1 VAHKHRAREL
11 LDRALQTR
19 RDRKDTEA
27 NHQRRQRQRAVL
39 EQLCN
44 KCFSKEMQDDPG
56 PGERFWKRHAFS
68 ARSRHR
74 VEDGAD
80 AARGVRYSGKHEV
93 RTTRLHRE
101 VIDRAPAHTDDSIRA
116 VLRGGSELDT
126 SSTQASK
133 PFIEIEGS
141 EGVAVNFDWS
151 EPYVMAYNSASAG
164 IQRQDK
170 WCMHGELSRSMPIAK
185 VRTRP
190 GHDETELKMMNSAAV
205 MESLAGGGVGVA
217 TKILSLGER
226 GARWD
231 HINQFAAMAQATAFE
246 MPKEMA
252 LELVQCLADAAV
264 EAEAEQAEAQAVESL
279 RTCAMSLLAS
289 AAARARDAD
298 SLDFPLCGLEMI
310 AKTGLGWSAF
320 SNMFLVAVFVQ
331 LQRCH
336 QETQLQMSLE
346 AAGRVSNVFVWAA
359 DCHGDLVGKLAPAGR
374 RVAGA
379 AHRTLSKVNGQGTED
394 SMLAKLVLLAAA
406 VVAVARAGAE
416 QPWQFVLAPGEAV
429 VLGRAADCDVVL
441 QSRGVS
447 GRHAVLRHRRV
458 NEDTSEMCLEDTSTN
473 GTGLASG
480 SEWQPVRKGDSKALG
495 QYSQILLPFNCKVHD
510 QAVVL
515 TVSNFG
521 PGLPDAYDS
530 RHKTGRW
537 RYRGK
542 LGEGAL
548 GVVHQAIDITGKL
561 KGDVAI
567 KVCKVTKG
575 AKPTAKLRSAFILH
589 REAQWSLQ
597 RLHNSSY
604 KGFSEKKAALFARY
618 LEDHTGRWS
627 RDMDFDAE
635 RATFEAPE
643 FRWDKFRPPET
654 LPPHPY
660 VAMEF
665 VPGRTLHA
673 ALGWSRDQPVRREA
687 LLSQEEKQIVV
698 RQAAEALVYLV
709 DMGLIHRDFRTTNLM
724 VSERKAGIRIHV
736 IDLGHTILAESNQ
749 SRNKSAVVRCNWKE
763 EEKKRFDWA
772 PPEVKAKENFVNFA
786 YPTHSFDVY
795 SFGVLAVQLQ
805 TSGMQAARLAVS
817 RLMGLEAGD
826 RLSGA
831 LGLSQELLSRML
843 GDASKRPNAEQI
855 VEHLRGKEPEVV
867 KPKVPEQVNGSRHDV
882 HVSAATLVEDKKQD
896 GAANGK
902 LDAKVASDNGIDVHD
917 VHEDHPPKEEG
928 AEKAR
933 RQQGGVVDD
942 ADIEE
947 VVEGEMADDNDSNSS
962 AEGKRETKETLRAQA
977 LQVPHAVPAVS
988 PEQKAETAE
997 PSLKRQADNHAD
1009 EPAKKRREKKSKDS
1023 QTAQSEPDKTSDKI
1037 IGKER
1042 LETQASPQGQSA
1054 EADNRSMGPVGI
1066 AAGRAESAGESKRQ
1080 LDPKMQPSPQRA
1092 DAKRRKQDSSEHDQK
1107 AAELAAKA
1115 QDLRDAKRE
1124 RIQEQILLRQLGAG
1138 ERRPRENPSPDAKNK
1153 PQPTS
1158 GAAVEDGASSRVA
1171 APMQEPRRIAFEVK
1185 NHQEAKKADRT
1196 SSVATEQ
1203 NAANAV
1209 DAVSVQK
1216 QIGGEPEL
1224 LGEPVLEVAQEEP
1237 RVAAPEPVG
1246 KKPDIKSQVSDNHQQ
1261 LQSQMTAMYAWMQQQ
1276 MSVLDNQAPKAEED
1290 YLRTYALALQTQA
1303 QTANLV
1309 QNEALSDPLGWA
1321 GQILSNPFLLQA
1333 APAPTP
1339 CKAFPGAPLPSHLQ
1353 TLPTPATCATS
1364 LPVPAV
1370 PTSLP
1375 VPIAVAPVRQAPS
1388 IPVPP
1393 KAPQVIM
1400 PKPGFA
1406 ATPPASAH
1414 LKKAALLAQI
1424 PCKSG
1429 DSARAA
1435 MLAQIPCKSR
1445 GPFAPSH

>member
-1 VAHKHRAREL
+1 M
-11 LDRALQTR
+11 
-19 RDRKDTEA
+19 
-27 NHQRRQRQRAVL
+27 
-39 EQLCN
+39 N
-44 KCFSKEMQDDPG
+44 K
-56 PGERFWKRHAFS
+56 
-68 ARSRHR
+68 
-74 VEDGAD
+74 
-80 AARGVRYSGKHEV
+80 
-93 RTTRLHRE
+93 
-101 VIDRAPAHTDDSIRA
+101 
-116 VLRGGSELDT
+116 
-126 SSTQASK
+126 
-133 PFIEIEGS
+133 
-141 EGVAVNFDWS
+141 
-151 EPYVMAYNSASAG
+151 
-164 IQRQDK
+164 
-170 WCMHGELSRSMPIAK
+170 
-185 VRTRP
+185 
-190 GHDETELKMMNSAAV
+190 
-205 MESLAGGGVGVA
+205 
-217 TKILSLGER
+217 
-226 GARWD
+226 
-231 HINQFAAMAQATAFE
+231 
-246 MPKEMA
+246 
-252 LELVQCLADAAV
+252 
-264 EAEAEQAEAQAVESL
+264 
-279 RTCAMSLLAS
+279 
-289 AAARARDAD
+289 
-298 SLDFPLCGLEMI
+298 
-310 AKTGLGWSAF
+310 
-320 SNMFLVAVFVQ
+320 
-331 LQRCH
+331 
-336 QETQLQMSLE
+336 
-346 AAGRVSNVFVWAA
+346 
-359 DCHGDLVGKLAPAGR
+359 
-374 RVAGA
+374 
-379 AHRTLSKVNGQGTED
+379 NGQ
-394 SMLAKLVLLAAA
+394 AAA

-447 GRHAVLRHRRV
+447 GRHAVLRHRQV

-635 RATFEAPE
+635 RVTFESPD

-673 ALGWSRDQPVRREA
+673 ALGWSRDQPLRREA
-687 LLSQEEKQIVV
+687 LLSQEEKQIVA

-709 DMGLIHRDFRTTNLM
+709 EMGLIHRDFRTTNLM

-736 IDLGHTILAESNQ
+736 IDLGHTILAESSQ

-786 YPTHSFDVY
+786 YPAHSFDVY

-855 VEHLRGKEPEVV
+855 VEHLRGKEPEAV
-867 KPKVPEQVNGSRHDV
+867 KPKVPEQVNGSRHDI
-882 HVSAATLVEDKKQD
+882 HVSAAALVQDKKQD

-902 LDAKVASDNGIDVHD
+902 LDTKVASDNGID

-942 ADIEE
+942 GEIEE

-962 AEGKRETKETLRAQA
+962 AEGKKEMKDTKETQRAQA
-977 LQVPHAVPAVS
+977 LQVPHAVLPVN
-988 PEQKAETAE
+988 PDQKPDTAERE
-997 PSLKRQADNHAD
+997 PSLKRQAEVDNHAE
-1009 EPAKKRREKKSKDS
+1009 EPAKKRREKKSKES
-1023 QTAQSEPDKTSDKI
+1023 PAVQGEP
-1037 IGKER
+1037 GKASVKES
-1042 LETQASPQGQSA
+1042 LETQASPQGQSTV
-1054 EADNRSMGPVGI
+1054 ADNQSIAAAGPV
-1066 AAGRAESAGESKRQ
+1066 ESAGGSKRQ
-1080 LDPKMQPSPQRA
+1080 RDPKLQPSPQLEQPAEPAEPA
-1092 DAKRRKQDSSEHDQK
+1092 DAKRRRQDQQKQTEQDQK
-1107 AAELAAKA
+1107 AAQLALAAKA
-1115 QDLRDAKRE
+1115 QDLLDAKRE
-1124 RIQEQILLRQLGAG
+1124 RIQERILLRQLGAG
-1138 ERRPRENPSPDAKNK
+1138 ERRAKENPSPDATSK
-1153 PQPTS
+1153 QQQITS
-1158 GAAVEDGASSRVA
+1158 GAVVQDGASSYQKAGRVA
-1171 APMQEPRRIAFEVK
+1171 ADVQEPRRIAFEVK
-1185 NHQEAKKADRT
+1185 SHQEAKKADRT

-1203 NAANAV
+1203 TAN
-1209 DAVSVQK
+1209 VQK
-1216 QIGGEPEL
+1216 QIAQPLQAEL
-1224 LGEPVLEVAQEEP
+1224 LVEPVLKAAQDFS
-1237 RVAAPEPVG
+1237 VAAPAEPVS
-1246 KKPDIKSQVSDNHQQ
+1246 KKADIKSQVSENHQQ

-1276 MSVLDNQAPKAEED
+1276 MTVLDNQAPKAEED

-1303 QTANLV
+1303 QAANLV

-1321 GQILSNPFLLQA
+1321 GQSLGVPAILSNPFLLQQA

-1339 CKAFPGAPLPSHLQ
+1339 CKAAFPGAALPSHLQ
-1353 TLPTPATCATS
+1353 ILSTPTTPLPT
-1364 LPVPAV
+1364 VPTV

-1375 VPIAVAPVRQAPS
+1375 VPIAVVPVRQAPS
-1388 IPVPP
+1388 ASAPVPP
-1393 KAPQVIM
+1393 KAPQVVM

-1406 ATPPASAH
+1406 ATPPASAR
-1414 LKKAALLAQI
+1414 LNKAALLAQI

>member
-1 VAHKHRAREL
+1 M
-11 LDRALQTR
+11 
-19 RDRKDTEA
+19 
-27 NHQRRQRQRAVL
+27 
-39 EQLCN
+39 N
-44 KCFSKEMQDDPG
+44 K
-56 PGERFWKRHAFS
+56 
-68 ARSRHR
+68 
-74 VEDGAD
+74 
-80 AARGVRYSGKHEV
+80 
-93 RTTRLHRE
+93 
-101 VIDRAPAHTDDSIRA
+101 
-116 VLRGGSELDT
+116 
-126 SSTQASK
+126 
-133 PFIEIEGS
+133 
-141 EGVAVNFDWS
+141 
-151 EPYVMAYNSASAG
+151 
-164 IQRQDK
+164 
-170 WCMHGELSRSMPIAK
+170 
-185 VRTRP
+185 
-190 GHDETELKMMNSAAV
+190 
-205 MESLAGGGVGVA
+205 
-217 TKILSLGER
+217 
-226 GARWD
+226 
-231 HINQFAAMAQATAFE
+231 
-246 MPKEMA
+246 
-252 LELVQCLADAAV
+252 
-264 EAEAEQAEAQAVESL
+264 
-279 RTCAMSLLAS
+279 
-289 AAARARDAD
+289 
-298 SLDFPLCGLEMI
+298 
-310 AKTGLGWSAF
+310 
-320 SNMFLVAVFVQ
+320 
-331 LQRCH
+331 
-336 QETQLQMSLE
+336 
-346 AAGRVSNVFVWAA
+346 
-359 DCHGDLVGKLAPAGR
+359 
-374 RVAGA
+374 
-379 AHRTLSKVNGQGTED
+379 NGQ
-394 SMLAKLVLLAAA
+394 AAA

-447 GRHAVLRHRRV
+447 GRHAVLRHRQV
-458 NEDTSEMCLEDTSTN
+458 NDTSEMCLEDTSTN

-635 RATFEAPE
+635 RATFESPD

-673 ALGWSRDQPVRREA
+673 ALGWSRDQPLRREA

-709 DMGLIHRDFRTTNLM
+709 EMGLIHRDFRTTNLM

-736 IDLGHTILAESNQ
+736 IDLGHTILAESSQ

-786 YPTHSFDVY
+786 YPAHSFDVY

-831 LGLSQELLSRML
+831 LGLDEELLSRML

-855 VEHLRGKEPEVV
+855 VEHLRGKEPETV
-867 KPKVPEQVNGSRHDV
+867 KPKVPEQVNGSRHDI
-882 HVSAATLVEDKKQD
+882 HVSAATLVQDKKQD

-902 LDAKVASDNGIDVHD
+902 LDTKVASDNGID

-942 ADIEE
+942 AEIEE

-962 AEGKRETKETLRAQA
+962 AEGRKDTKDTKETKETQRAPEA
-977 LQVPHAVPAVS
+977 LQVPHAVLPVN
-988 PEQKAETAE
+988 PDQKPNTAERE
-997 PSLKRQADNHAD
+997 PSLKRQAEGVPHAE
-1009 EPAKKRREKKSKDS
+1009 EPAKKRREKKSKES
-1023 QTAQSEPDKTSDKI
+1023 PAVQGEADKASV
-1037 IGKER
+1037 KEH
-1042 LETQASPQGQSA
+1042 LETQASRQGQSR
-1054 EADNRSMGPVGI
+1054 EADTQSIAAAGPV
-1066 AAGRAESAGESKRQ
+1066 ESAGGGAKRQ
-1080 LDPKMQPSPQRA
+1080 RDSKPQPEQLAEEPA
-1092 DAKRRKQDSSEHDQK
+1092 DAKRRRQTDQQKQTEQTEQDQK
-1107 AAELAAKA
+1107 AAELAALAAKRE

-1124 RIQEQILLRQLGAG
+1124 RIQERILLRQLGG
-1138 ERRPRENPSPDAKNK
+1138 ERRAKENPSPDAKSK
-1153 PQPTS
+1153 QPSTS
-1158 GAAVEDGASSRVA
+1158 GAVQDGASSYQKADRVA
-1171 APMQEPRRIAFEVK
+1171 DVQEPRRIAFEVK
-1185 NHQEAKKADRT
+1185 SHQEAKKADRA

-1203 NAANAV
+1203 TAN
-1209 DAVSVQK
+1209 VQK
-1216 QIGGEPEL
+1216 QVAQPSQAEL
-1224 LGEPVLEVAQEEP
+1224 LVEPVLKAAQDFSVTAPEEP
-1237 RVAAPEPVG
+1237 LS
-1246 KKPDIKSQVSDNHQQ
+1246 KKADIKSQVSENHQQ

-1276 MSVLDNQAPKAEED
+1276 MTVLDNQAPKAEED
-1290 YLRTYALALQTQA
+1290 YLRSYALALQTQA
-1303 QTANLV
+1303 QAANLV

-1321 GQILSNPFLLQA
+1321 GQSLGVPAILSNPFLLQQA
-1333 APAPTP
+1333 AAAPTP
-1339 CKAFPGAPLPSHLQ
+1339 SKAAFPGAALPSHLQ
-1353 TLPTPATCATS
+1353 ILSTPATP
-1364 LPVPAV
+1364 LPTVPTV

-1375 VPIAVAPVRQAPS
+1375 VPIAVVPMRQAPS
-1388 IPVPP
+1388 APVPP
-1393 KAPQVIM
+1393 KAPQVVM

-1406 ATPPASAH
+1406 ATPPASAR
-1414 LKKAALLAQI
+1414 LNKAALLAQI